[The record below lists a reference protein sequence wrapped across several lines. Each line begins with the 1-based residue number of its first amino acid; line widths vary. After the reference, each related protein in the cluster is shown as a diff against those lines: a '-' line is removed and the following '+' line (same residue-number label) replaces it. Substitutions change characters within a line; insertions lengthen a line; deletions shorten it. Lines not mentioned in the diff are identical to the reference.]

1 MARSLVDVLSSHAS
15 ARPDRTAYRFLA
27 TGECDG
33 DVEELTYAGLDR
45 RARAVGAF
53 LQERGLAGARAML
66 LHPPGV
72 EFVSGYM
79 GCLAAG
85 VVAVPSVPPQ
95 GRTQNL
101 RTLSRMRR
109 MIADADVKV
118 ILATREVIAALDA
131 ASGHFPE
138 LSSLLCVATEEIP
151 DAVGDAWREPDL
163 GPDSVA
169 FLQYTSGST
178 SAPRGVMVTHQ
189 NLMHNQVALTERMGH
204 TAEALEEW
212 DGELY
217 VSWLPLYHD
226 LGLIAPVLN
235 NLYVGGTSTLFSPP
249 HFLQKPSRWLKAISH
264 YRPHTSGGPNFAYE
278 LCLRDASPEVLDGLD
293 LSRWRVAL
301 NGAEPVRASTMRRFA
316 DTFAKTGFRRESHF
330 PCYGLAEATLMV
342 TGSSVDRSPTL
353 VDRSDVASMSGTAED
368 RELVSS
374 GRPGIGISVVITDPE
389 RRVECPEGEVG
400 EIWVAGESVTGGYW
414 RNVRATREV
423 FRASLEDGRDGFLR
437 TGDLGFIR
445 DGEVFV
451 TGRLKDLL
459 VIGGRNHYPQDLEL
473 TAETAH
479 PGVRPGCVA
488 AFSVDDGTAGEQPV
502 LVAEV
507 TPAAAHDSAGIR
519 AAIRGAVGAAHGLSL
534 RDVVLIDRGTIAKT
548 SSGKIQRKA
557 SRTAYLEG
565 TLSVV
570 AGSDVGGGVD
580 LGGGAGAG
588 GGVDL
593 EGGSGAG
600 DGSGLETG
608 SGLGDGGTA
617 RRVLSAP

>member
-15 ARPDRTAYRFLA
+15 ARPDRTAFRFMA
-27 TGECDG
+27 TGDCDG
-33 DVEELTYAGLDR
+33 DVEELTYARLGR
-45 RARAVGAF
+45 RARAIGAV
-53 LQERGLAGARAML
+53 LQERGLAGTRAL
-66 LHPPGV
+66 LLYPPGV

-79 GCLAAG
+79 GCLSAG

-95 GRTQNL
+95 GRVQNL

-118 ILATREVIAALDA
+118 ILATRQVLSALDS

-138 LSSLLCVATEEIP
+138 LSTLVCVATEEIP
-151 DAVGDAWREPDL
+151 DEAGDSWREPAVA
-163 GPDSVA
+163 PDTVA

-178 SAPRGVMVTHQ
+178 SAPRGVMVTHR
-189 NLMHNQVALTERMGH
+189 NLMHNQVALTQRMGH
-204 TAEALEEW
+204 TPEALEEW
-212 DGELY
+212 GGELY

-226 LGLIAPVLN
+226 LGLVAPVLN
-235 NLYVGGTSTLFSPP
+235 NLYVGGTATLFSPP

-278 LCLRDASPEVLDGLD
+278 LCLRHASPELLDGLD

-301 NGAEPVRASTMRRFA
+301 NGAEPVRAGTMRRFA
-316 DTFAKTGFRRESHF
+316 DTFATAGFRRESHF

-342 TGSSVDRSPTL
+342 TGSSVDRAPTL
-353 VDRSDVASMSGTAED
+353 VDRSDVASLSGTVED
-368 RELVSS
+368 GQVVSS
-374 GRPGIGISVVITDPE
+374 GRPGIGITVVVADPE

-400 EIWVAGESVTGGYW
+400 EIWVAGESVTDGYW

-423 FRASLEDGRDGFLR
+423 FQASLEDGRGGFLR
-437 TGDLGFIR
+437 TGDLGFMR

-488 AFSVDDGTAGEQPV
+488 AFSVDDDAAGEQPV

-507 TPAAAHDSAGIR
+507 APEAAHESAGIL
-519 AAIRGAVGAAHGLSL
+519 AAIRSAVGEAHGLSL
-534 RDVVLIDRGTIAKT
+534 RDVVLIDRGTLAKT
-548 SSGKIQRKA
+548 SSGKVRRKA

-570 AGSDVGGGVD
+570 DR
-580 LGGGAGAG
+580 
-588 GGVDL
+588 
-593 EGGSGAG
+593 SGHA
-600 DGSGLETG
+600 
-608 SGLGDGGTA
+608 A
-617 RRVLSAP
+617 RQVVSSP

>member
-1 MARSLVDVLSSHAS
+1 MARSLVDVLSSHA
-15 ARPDRTAYRFLA
+15 ADRPDRTAFRFLA
-27 TGECDG
+27 TGACDG
-33 DVEELTYAGLDR
+33 DIEELTYAELGR
-45 RARAVGAF
+45 RARAIAAH
-53 LQERGLAGARAML
+53 LQERGLAGARALL

-109 MIADADVKV
+109 MIADADVRV
-118 ILATREVIAALDA
+118 ILATRPVLSALDA
-131 ASGHFPE
+131 ASDRFPE
-138 LSSLLCVATEEIP
+138 LSSLVCVATEEIP
-151 DAVGDAWREPDL
+151 DAAGDSWREPDIA
-163 GPDSVA
+163 PDAVA

-178 SAPRGVMVTHQ
+178 SAPRGVMVTHA

-204 TAEALEEW
+204 TPEVLEEW
-212 DGELY
+212 GGELY

-249 HFLQKPSRWLKAISH
+249 HFLQRPERWLEAISH

-278 LCLRDASPEVLDGLD
+278 LCLRRATPELLDRLD

-301 NGAEPVRASTMRRFA
+301 NGAEPVRAGTMRRFA
-316 DTFAKTGFRRESHF
+316 DAFAAAGFRRESHF

-342 TGSSVDRSPTL
+342 TGSSVDRAPTL
-353 VDRSDVASMSGTAED
+353 VDRAEVPSMSGTAED
-368 RELVSS
+368 AELVSS
-374 GRPGIGISVVITDPE
+374 GRPGIGISVVIADPE
-389 RRVECPEGEVG
+389 RQAECPEGEVG
-400 EIWVAGESVTGGYW
+400 EIWVAGESVTHGYW

-423 FRASLEDGRDGFLR
+423 FRASLADGRDGFLR
-437 TGDLGFIR
+437 TGDLGFMR

-473 TAETAH
+473 TAESAH
-479 PGVRPGCVA
+479 PGVRPGCIA
-488 AFSVDDGTAGEQPV
+488 AFSVDDDTAGEQPV

-507 TPAAAHDSAGIR
+507 TPETAHDAEAIR
-519 AAIRGAVGAAHGLSL
+519 AAIRGAVGEAHGLTL
-534 RDVVLIDRGTIAKT
+534 RDVVLIARGTIAKT

-557 SRTAYLEG
+557 SRAAYLDG

-570 AGSDVGGGVD
+570 DRPVPATSH
-580 LGGGAGAG
+580 A
-588 GGVDL
+588 
-593 EGGSGAG
+593 
-600 DGSGLETG
+600 
-608 SGLGDGGTA
+608 A
-617 RRVLSAP
+617 R